1 MANVDNPN
9 GFRVSMPAG
18 TTIPMFE
25 YYTKSNLALAV
36 GDAVY
41 LLSTG
46 VVDIMTSSINVGVLG
61 VCQSAVTATA
71 GVQKKVLVVPAYKDL
86 VFSGQCSGTYTP
98 VNAGETVDLEGTTGI
113 MEVNENSQV
122 ASTACI
128 RIVGLE
134 RSEGNAA
141 GANARVLFTWAKSQ
155 WTA

>member
-1 MANVDNPN
+1 MANLDNPN
-9 GFRVSMPAG
+9 GFRAIMPAG
-18 TTIPMFE
+18 TVLPMFE
-25 YYTKSNLALAV
+25 YYTKSNVALAP

-46 VVDIMTSSINVGVLG
+46 VVDIMTASINVGVLG
-61 VCQSAVTATA
+61 VCQSKVTAEA
-71 GVQKKVLVVPAYKDL
+71 GVQKKVLVLPAYKDI
-86 VFSGQCSGTYTP
+86 VFSGQCSGTYSP

-113 MEVNENSQV
+113 MEVNENSLV

-128 RIVGLE
+128 RIIGLE
-134 RSEGNAA
+134 QGIDNAV

>member
-9 GFRVSMPAG
+9 GFRAIMPAG
-18 TTIPMFE
+18 TTLPMFE
-25 YYTKSNLALAV
+25 YYTKSNLTLAP
-36 GDAVY
+36 GDAVI
-41 LLSTG
+41 LESTG
-46 VVDIMTSSINVGVLG
+46 VVDLAAATDNVGILG
-61 VCQSAVTATA
+61 VCQSKVTVVADT
-71 GVQKKVLVVPAYKDL
+71 QQKVLVVPAYKDI

-128 RIVGLE
+128 RIIGLE
-134 RSEGNAA
+134 QGIDNAV